1 MPQVL
6 SSDPLFR
13 TRARPQLSVHRV
25 RLQSQDKKQ
34 AVPNDDKKTL
44 ASLSWLQDGDM
55 LLYKDLG
62 PQICTSFA

>member
-6 SSDPLFR
+6 SSDSLFR
-13 TRARPQLSVHRV
+13 TPRPQLSVHRV